1 MQKYFL
7 HTKIK
12 CVKSKHLDKKYKKL
26 LFFISR
32 FIIMLNILFKRRVD
46 EKFFS
51 SFLVASLASSL
62 FGTDLKQ

>member
-26 LFFISR
+26 LLFISR
-32 FIIMLNILFKRRVD
+32 FIIISNILFKRKVN
-46 EKFFS
+46 EKVSFFIFFS
-51 SFLVASLASSL
+51 C
-62 FGTDLKQ
+62 

>member
-12 CVKSKHLDKKYKKL
+12 CVKYKHLDKKYKKL

-32 FIIMLNILFKRRVD
+32 FIIMSNILFKRKVN
-46 EKFFS
+46 EKITFFIFFS
-51 SFLVASLASSL
+51 C
-62 FGTDLKQ
+62 